1 MVPPSAV
8 SDPEP
13 AAPPTTC
20 TATHAPPSHHTY
32 RRPLCILGVGGATE
46 HPGRDPRR
54 VRVRSGCEW
63 QGAAYPGRYRS
74 AAPAVVSIFGQ
85 PPGLQTIRASAGL
98 RVELGKGGAWLV
110 AELMGGAVLE
120 DGSVSGPLQIRRA
133 RRAGLR
139 VELGKGGAWLVA
151 ELMGG
156 AVLEDGAGAE
166 DDDAVAV
173 HDGAEAVGD
182 GQHGGVL

>member
-1 MVPPSAV
+1 VHSVAPKQQHPSPAPPSLKSFASVQSPCSVQSLMVPPSAV

-74 AAPAVVSIFGQ
+74 AAPAVVSIFGH
-85 PPGLQTIRASAGL
+85 PPGLQTIRAS
-98 RVELGKGGAWLV
+98 
-110 AELMGGAVLE
+110 
-120 DGSVSGPLQIRRA
+120 
-133 RRAGLR
+133 AGLR